1 MYCQERLIQQSQRDV
16 ALHVSNAVNAAYK
29 ALSSPLHRIEYILQ
43 RNGFNTEETDQLE
56 DLEFISE
63 IMEVR
68 EEIETGNVER
78 LRALEEDNDSELH
91 ISQAL
96 RRSIT
101 FFVLITDK
109 IRAVHGIIEGS
120 VARKNWEE
128 VKAAAV
134 RLKYLHGIADAIK
147 QRLDS
152 L

>member
-1 MYCQERLIQQSQRDV
+1 VYCQESLIQQSQRDV
-16 ALHVSNAVNAAYK
+16 ALHVSNTVNAAYK

-78 LRALEEDNDSELH
+78 IRALEEDNDSELH

-96 RRSIT
+96 RRLIT
-101 FFVLITDK
+101 FFLITDK
-109 IRAVHGIIEGS
+109 IRGVHGIIEES

-147 QRLDS
+147 QRLDG

>member
-1 MYCQERLIQQSQRDV
+1 VYCQERLIQQSQRDI

-96 RRSIT
+96 RRLIT
-101 FFVLITDK
+101 FFLITDK
-109 IRAVHGIIEGS
+109 IRGVHDIIEGS

-134 RLKYLHGIADAIK
+134 RLKYLHGIAEAIK
-147 QRLDS
+147 QRLDG

>member
-1 MYCQERLIQQSQRDV
+1 VYCQERLIQQSQRDV

-78 LRALEEDNDSELH
+78 IRALEEDNDSELH

-96 RRSIT
+96 RRLIT
-101 FFVLITDK
+101 FFLITDK
-109 IRAVHGIIEGS
+109 IRGVHDIIEGS

-134 RLKYLHGIADAIK
+134 RLKYLHGIAEAIK
-147 QRLDS
+147 QRLDG